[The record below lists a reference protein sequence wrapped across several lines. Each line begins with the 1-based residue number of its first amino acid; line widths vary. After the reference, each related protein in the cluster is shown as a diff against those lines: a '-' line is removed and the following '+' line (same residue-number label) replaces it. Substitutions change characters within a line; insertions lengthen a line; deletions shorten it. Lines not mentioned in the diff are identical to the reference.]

1 MALLITQH
9 RQAHLPPL
17 KCRSL
22 MGTRTTSVLIAAVS
36 SKTVPSPEWVHN
48 KYLLNKEIS
57 GVMIGIQLLI
67 DLKQMH

>member
-1 MALLITQH
+1 
-9 RQAHLPPL
+9 
-17 KCRSL
+17 